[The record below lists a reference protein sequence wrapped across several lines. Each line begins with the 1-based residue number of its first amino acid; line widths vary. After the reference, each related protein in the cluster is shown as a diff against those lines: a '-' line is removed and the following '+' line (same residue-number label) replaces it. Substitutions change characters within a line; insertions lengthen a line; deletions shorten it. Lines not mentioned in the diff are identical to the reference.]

1 MQHVL
6 WEISKAHI
14 HSEYIGQAA
23 VYKEQH
29 LLVACD
35 GTALQFKQSAFSFMF
50 YIFKHP
56 SWHFIAVWE
65 IIRCDSYGQAL
76 IIAFQLG
83 AMSFPLCLQEKLTVF
98 LRHNGIQLP

>member
-1 MQHVL
+1 M
-6 WEISKAHI
+6 
-14 HSEYIGQAA
+14 YIGQAA

-76 IIAFQLG
+76 IIAFKLG
-83 AMSFPLCLQEKLTVF
+83 VMSFPSAFKKNSLF
-98 LRHNGIQLP
+98 F